1 MRQGFKLA
9 WLAVFM
15 VLLFGCAST
24 EEKPMEAEVADV
36 DDHGGEMPGLEGAE
50 TSGIDSGST
59 FQGHPLDD
67 PASPLYQRV
76 IYFDFDSSTISPR
89 DKEAL
94 AAHAGYLV
102 QHSEVVLTLEGHA
115 DERGSREYN
124 IALGERRALAV
135 RRVLEFN
142 GVQRRQLSTVSYGE
156 EKPVAFGHDDSAWRL
171 NRRVEMVYPRY

>member
-9 WLAVFM
+9 WLAVFT
-15 VLLFGCAST
+15 VLLFACAST
-24 EEKPMEAEVADV
+24 EEKPM
-36 DDHGGEMPGLEGAE
+36 DDDRRAEMPPAFEGAE
-50 TSGIDSGST
+50 TSGIESAGT

-89 DKEAL
+89 DQEAL
-94 AAHAGYLV
+94 AAHANYLV
-102 QHSEVVLTLEGHA
+102 QHPEVVLNLEGHA

-124 IALGERRALAV
+124 IALGERRAHTV

-156 EKPVAFGHDDSAWRL
+156 EKPVAFDHDESAWRL